1 MSKVISVLLT
11 ISMVFAM
18 AVKSSANNIDSP
30 TVLYGFIEENEEYA
44 TRRDLLLCLSKILNA
59 SLNIDGYIE
68 SNAINADVCF
78 SDVTD
83 SDDMKLLKLFSGKE
97 RFSGVVV
104 FNGKT
109 NGGISRIAALDEQI
123 TYRDAMAICLRFLKL
138 YDRGGYIDLRYDD
151 AVIMRETEKRLLLT
165 EEQTTE
171 HQKVADGALHQFD
184 YPTEYIIDISSEV
197 RNWWDNFDSQVKME
211 ELIKIID
218 LLLLAPLDF
227 NCIWSSGYICILSI
241 YFDFVEE

>member
-1 MSKVISVLLT
+1 MKRTFSVFLT

-44 TRRDLLLCLSKILNA
+44 TRRDLLMCLSKILNA

-83 SDDMKLLKLFSGKE
+83 SDDMKLLKLFSRKE

>member
-1 MSKVISVLLT
+1 MKRTFSVFLT

-44 TRRDLLLCLSKILNA
+44 TRRDLLMCLSKILNA

-78 SDVTD
+78 LDVTD

-171 HQKVADGALHQFD
+171 HQKVADGALHLFD

>member
-1 MSKVISVLLT
+1 M
-11 ISMVFAM
+11 
-18 AVKSSANNIDSP
+18 ANNIDSP
-30 TVLYGFIEENEEYA
+30 TVLYGFIEENGEYA
-44 TRRDLLLCLSKILNA
+44 TRRDLLMCLSKILNV

-78 SDVTD
+78 QDVTD

-97 RFSGVVV
+97 HFSGVIV

-151 AVIMRETEKRLLLT
+151 AVIMRETEKHLLLT

-171 HQKVADGALHQFD
+171 YQKVADGVTHQFD
-184 YPTEYIIDISSEV
+184 YPTEYMIDISSEV
-197 RNWWDNFDSQVKME
+197 RNRQNNFDSYVKME

-218 LLLLAPLDF
+218 LLLLAPLDL

-241 YFDFVEE
+241 YFDFIEE